1 MPHHAVVRTG
11 PRTIEQATESPGVAP
26 ERSASAEA
34 GDATPGATREP
45 TALRCL
51 QCGTT
56 WYSRVA
62 TLIVESGMGCA
73 RCGATLSI
81 PGREDDH

>member
-1 MPHHAVVRTG
+1 MPHHAVVRIR
-11 PRTIEQATESPGVAP
+11 PRTTEQGEQG
-26 ERSASAEA
+26 AEA
-34 GDATPGATREP
+34 GDATPGATRDP
-45 TALRCL
+45 TALRCV

-81 PGREDDH
+81 PGTDDD